1 MKKII
6 FYTLF
11 SLCLS
16 LFAQDPAP
24 KHEATFELGSGLNFS
39 FNEGAYTFSIGGMI
53 QPSISFEKSGEN
65 PSDYFFNAKRSY
77 FNFEGKAV
85 NEKVHF
91 FMQMDFS
98 LGEPLLDAWIAYQPF
113 KQLKLTFG
121 QKQSIANNREMMIME
136 DQLQFPNR
144 GLLSSAYSATGRE
157 FGLYVESRLGNDKF
171 GIVPQIAVTSGDG
184 RNSFGTDSRDV
195 DWGGLKYAARLDL
208 YPLGFFREGNDK
220 LVADLAHETS
230 PKLVLGAAASYNDG
244 ASNLT
249 GEGHGDFFLYNR
261 LGGVQLPDYRQV
273 YGDLLF
279 KYQGFSLLG
288 EYVIATATSLDGSYI
303 DELGADDMLP
313 TEISQF
319 LALGRAINAQAGY
332 ATKSGYALD
341 LRYGMLNPEFSE
353 NTTSLIQETNAF
365 TVGASKYFKGNDLKL
380 QAAFTSTNLADGTNR
395 SLGEVIVQ
403 LVF

>member
-1 MKKII
+1 MKKIL

-11 SLCLS
+11 SLCWS
-16 LFAQDPAP
+16 LFAQNPSSR
-24 KHEATFELGSGLNFS
+24 HQATFELGSGMNFS
-39 FNEGAYTFSIGGMI
+39 FNEGAYQFSMGGMI
-53 QPSISFEKSGEN
+53 QPYTAFEKTGEN

-77 FNFEGKAV
+77 FNFAGKAAK
-85 NEKVHF
+85 EKVQF

-98 LGEPLLDAWIAYQPF
+98 LNEPLLDAWIAYEPVQ
-113 KQLKLTFG
+113 QLKLTFG

-136 DQLQFPNR
+136 DQLQFADR
-144 GLLSSAYSATGRE
+144 GLLSSAYSGLGRE
-157 FGLYVESRLGNDKF
+157 FGLFVESRWGNDKF
-171 GIVPQIAVTSGDG
+171 GLVPQIAITSGDG

-208 YPLGFFREGNDK
+208 YPLGFFSEGNDQ
-220 LVADLAHETS
+220 LVADLAHENR

-261 LGGVQLPDYRQV
+261 IGGVQLPDYRQV

-288 EYVIATATSLDGSYI
+288 EYVIATATSLDGSYK
-303 DELGADDMLP
+303 DPFGADVMLP

-319 LALGRAINAQAGY
+319 LALGRAFNAQAGY
-332 ATKSGYALD
+332 VTKSGYALD
-341 LRYGMLNPEFSE
+341 LRYAMLSPEFGE
-353 NTTSLIQETNAF
+353 NTNSLIRETNAL
-365 TVGASKYFKGNDLKL
+365 TMGAAKYFKGNDLKI
-380 QAAFTSTNLADGTNR
+380 QAAFTATNLADGSTQ
-395 SLGEVIVQ
+395 SLAEVMVQ